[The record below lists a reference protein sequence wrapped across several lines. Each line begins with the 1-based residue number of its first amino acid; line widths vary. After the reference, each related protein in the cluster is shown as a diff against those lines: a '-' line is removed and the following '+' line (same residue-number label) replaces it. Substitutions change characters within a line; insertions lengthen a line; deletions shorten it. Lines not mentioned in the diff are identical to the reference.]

1 MLLSSLVLMLSSC
14 STYNENPVAE
24 PNLIEILLPDA
35 RISLSEEPGK
45 IKAALGLIN
54 TTNQSIP
61 MIENFEGNWVLLNS
75 AGDNR
80 ASGAMLTAGPIE
92 PNQSRYPL
100 VWSAKL
106 EPGTYTLKWAA
117 PSLGTV
123 IVNFEVFGDGD
134 SLGVGIIGKE
144 ISDDVLIKTENFTTQ

>member
-1 MLLSSLVLMLSSC
+1 MLLGSLVLMLSSC
-14 STYNENPVAE
+14 STYNEDPVAGA
-24 PNLIEILLPDA
+24 NLNEILVPDA

-45 IKAALGLIN
+45 IKAALGLVN

-75 AGDNR
+75 AGNIR
-80 ASGAMLTAGPIE
+80 ASGVMLTAGPIE

-100 VWSAKL
+100 VWSAEL

-117 PSLGTV
+117 ASVGTV
-123 IVNFEVFGDGD
+123 IVNFEVFGDGN
-134 SLGVGIIGKE
+134 SLGVGIMEKE
-144 ISDDVLIKTENFTTQ
+144 TSDDVLIKTENITTQ